1 LLLRD
6 APIQSH
12 DLSFNGGEGNTKYYI
27 SVGYF
32 DQEGIMLN
40 SGTTRYN
47 ARVNLETSVT
57 SKYSVGINLTTAYS
71 RDKYNANGLGLNDN
85 ASALY
90 MAQNYDPTSPALSAD
105 GSFYRSPLM
114 SPMDNPLAVID
125 GQYSVGDTYRT
136 FGNIYAEYFFIPSLS
151 AKVKVGADLNDS
163 KRSFWID
170 PSTLIGAGYGC
181 YADVRNGKRGYY
193 LMEGTVNYNKDLG
206 IHRINA
212 VAGATYERYTSS
224 TLVANGRGYSL
235 PDLTYYAIGSGNPTL
250 NGISSGVQENILLSY
265 LGRVNYSLLDKY
277 LFTFSFRA

>member
-1 LLLRD
+1 
-6 APIQSH
+6 
-12 DLSFNGGEGNTKYYI
+12 
-27 SVGYF
+27 
-32 DQEGIMLN
+32 
-40 SGTTRYN
+40 
-47 ARVNLETSVT
+47 
-57 SKYSVGINLTTAYS
+57 
-71 RDKYNANGLGLNDN
+71 
-85 ASALY
+85 
-90 MAQNYDPTSPALSAD
+90 
-105 GSFYRSPLM
+105 M

-170 PSTLIGAGYGC
+170 PSTLIGAGYGG

-212 VAGATYERYTSS
+212 VVGATYERYTSS

-277 LFTFSFRA
+277 LFTFSFRADGSARFGPANRFGYFPSAALGWKLKQEDVLKDVNVISDLKLRASYGAIGNQPNTNYLYFSTYSGGRNVIFDGQRISTIAPT